1 MDLEQV
7 TDRRAPKKM
16 GSRAMKSRLPY
27 ASAVPSGVA
36 TNFAAVAFTTSV
48 ALGSEPFMASRTEA
62 SVVGT
67 TDPWSTSAIFT
78 EDWVGQELQQKT
90 DAYLLPSKATFAK
103 AAGGRVFVVGS
114 AVRSEEMR

>member
-16 GSRAMKSRLPY
+16 GSRAMNSRLPY

-36 TNFAAVAFTTSV
+36 TNFAAVAFRTSV
-48 ALGSEPFMASRTEA
+48 PLSSASGESPGIGTEA
-62 SVVGT
+62 SGGG

-78 EDWVGQELQQKT
+78 GFSRAALQET
-90 DAYLLPSKATFAK
+90 E
-103 AAGGRVFVVGS
+103 AGSCAVVQ
-114 AVRSEEMR
+114 